1 MVVVGHCGI
10 VDNFVYFDRA
20 VSKFGGFQEAILNSN
35 CNFCLLTE
43 CLISQAKNLG
53 FRCG

>member
-20 VSKFGGFQEAILNSN
+20 VNKFGGFEED
-35 CNFCLLTE
+35 NFELKLQLLSTD
-43 CLISQAKNLG
+43 QVFN
-53 FRCG
+53 

>member
-20 VSKFGGFQEAILNSN
+20 VSEFGGVPRG
-35 CNFCLLTE
+35 NFELKLRLLSTDRVF
-43 CLISQAKNLG
+43 N
-53 FRCG
+53 

>member
-10 VDNFVYFDRA
+10 VDNFVYFDRT
-20 VSKFGGFQEAILNSN
+20 VDEFRGFQKAILNSN

-43 CLISQAKNLG
+43 RLISHAKDLG